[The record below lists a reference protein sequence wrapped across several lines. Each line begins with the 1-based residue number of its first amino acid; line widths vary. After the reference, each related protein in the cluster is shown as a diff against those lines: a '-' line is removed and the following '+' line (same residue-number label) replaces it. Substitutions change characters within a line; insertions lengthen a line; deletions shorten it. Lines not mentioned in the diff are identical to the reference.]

1 VLSFILKRRAAL
13 DELQLSAT
21 DKKPHL
27 ARKESRRRGV
37 AGNSIKEERSD
48 GRESDVNKQM
58 E

>member
-1 VLSFILKRRAAL
+1 M